1 MTRSTRFGILLCTL
15 CATVDGMDAQAM
27 ALAAP
32 MIARNWDVPAM
43 ALGLALSAAPLG
55 MAAGAASIGPLSDRI
70 GRKAALILSLLW
82 LGIFSLLLATAPS
95 IDVLAAMR
103 LLAGI
108 GMGGVVVTVMAL
120 AGDLSPSESRPTN
133 VAIVFTGVPLGGLLS
148 AVVAVAMPES
158 AGWRGLFLLFG
169 SFPIMLAP
177 VVAKWLEEGSRPA
190 TAEQAAKIP
199 LSRLFEGSHRWRTPI
214 LWIGIAIA
222 YQVTYFLVLWLPA
235 LLERAGLPLKTS
247 MATLIALNAGAIV
260 GGLGLAALMRR
271 FPARGVVLATF
282 AIASVSAAAA
292 AANTGQVWLLLAML
306 FFLGLLSLGGQMVL
320 GGLVAELYPADIRGA
335 GIGWATG
342 VGRLGAVSGPL
353 VGAEFVSLGWGAAGI
368 MILIAVLQIIVAL
381 CLMLGTGAT
390 QASAHEQ

>member
-1 MTRSTRFGILLCTL
+1 MTRSSRFGILLCAL

-32 MIARNWDVPAM
+32 MIARDWDVPAM

-82 LGIFSLLLATAPS
+82 LGIFSLLLAVAPS
-95 IDVLAAMR
+95 IDFLAAMR

-120 AGDLSPSESRPTN
+120 AGDISPAESRPTN

-148 AVVAVAMPES
+148 AVVAVAMPGD

-177 VVAKWLEEGSRPA
+177 VVALWLEEGSRPA
-190 TAEQAAKIP
+190 KTARAARIP
-199 LSRLFEGSHRWRTPI
+199 LSRLFDGSRRWRTPI

-222 YQVTYFLVLWLPA
+222 YQVTYFLVLWLPT

-282 AIASVSAAAA
+282 AIASLSAAAA
-292 AANTGQVWLLLAML
+292 AASTGQVWLLLAML
-306 FFLGLLSLGGQMVL
+306 FFLGLLTLGGQMVL
-320 GGLVAELYPADIRGA
+320 GGLVAELYPADIRGT
-335 GIGWATG
+335 GVGWATG

-368 MILIAVLQIIVAL
+368 MMLIAALQIVVAL
-381 CLMLGTGAT
+381 SLMAGTGAT
-390 QASAHEQ
+390 SVAHEE